1 MQYNQIHVPNFS
13 FQHDLATVVAIATM
27 YITILEH
34 KRNYNKFEELENA
47 SETLWKD
54 SKNSVNNSLNIQRLL

>member
-1 MQYNQIHVPNFS
+1 MSQILACNM
-13 FQHDLATVVAIATM
+13 QHDLLEAAVAAIATM

-54 SKNSVNNSLNIQRLL
+54 SKNSVNNSLNI

>member
-13 FQHDLATVVAIATM
+13 FQHDLLEAAVAAIATM
-27 YITILEH
+27 YITILKQ

-54 SKNSVNNSLNIQRLL
+54 SKNRGNNSLNI